1 MAEHNGDHGDDRVD
15 DGKAEGTAPPVKD
28 GRSWKTKLIFAVVVL
43 ALAAL
48 AYLFAVTIVPRWWAQ
63 RVGEQVDGKI
73 SKGVAW
79 GLFYGI
85 VFTFLPLLV
94 ARQAVR
100 KVSWAMRIA
109 FLVAAAVLALP
120 NLLTLG
126 VVVGNGS
133 AAHAAER
140 VLDVEAP
147 AFRAWTLT
155 GAIFSALL
163 AGGAFAL
170 MASGRRNRH
179 KVKELKAEQKAR
191 LEQDKE

>member
-1 MAEHNGDHGDDRVD
+1 MAEHNGDNGDDRAD
-15 DGKAEGTAPPVKD
+15 RSTAAAAPAEKN
-28 GRSWKTKLIFAVVVL
+28 GRSWQTKLIFAVVVL

-63 RVGEQVDGKI
+63 RVGDQVDGTI

-79 GLFYGI
+79 GLFYGV
-85 VFTFLPLLV
+85 VFTFVPLLV

-100 KVSWAMRIA
+100 KVGWTMRIA

-126 VVVGNGS
+126 VVIGSGS

-147 AFRAWTLT
+147 AFRAWTLI
-155 GAIFSALL
+155 GAIASALL
-163 AGGAFAL
+163 AGGAFTL
-170 MASGRRNRH
+170 MAAGRRNRH
-179 KVKELKAEQKAR
+179 KLKELEAERKAR
-191 LEQDKE
+191 LEQDKQ

>member
-1 MAEHNGDHGDDRVD
+1 MAKENGD
-15 DGKAEGTAPPVKD
+15 AEGTAPPPEKS
-28 GRSWKTKLIFAVVVL
+28 GRSWQTKLIFAVVIL

-63 RVGEQVDGKI
+63 RVGDQVDGKI

-100 KVSWAMRIA
+100 KVSWPMRIV
-109 FLVAAAVLALP
+109 FLVGAAVLALP

-126 VVVGNGS
+126 IVVGNGN

-140 VLDVEAP
+140 ILDVEAP

-155 GAIFSALL
+155 GAIFSGLL
-163 AGGAFAL
+163 AGAAFAL
-170 MASGRRNRH
+170 MASGRRDRH
-179 KVKELKAEQKAR
+179 KLKELQAEKKAQTER
-191 LEQDKE
+191 S

>member
-1 MAEHNGDHGDDRVD
+1 MAKDNGD
-15 DGKAEGTAPPVKD
+15 AEGTTSAAPPDKA
-28 GRSWKTKLIFAVVVL
+28 GRSWQTKLIFAVVVL
-43 ALAAL
+43 ALAGL

-63 RVGEQVDGKI
+63 RVGDQVDGKI
-73 SKGVAW
+73 SKGIAW

-100 KVSWAMRIA
+100 KLSWTMRIV
-109 FLVAAAVLALP
+109 FLAGAAVLALP

-126 VVVGNGS
+126 VVVGNGN

-147 AFRAWTLT
+147 AFRAWTLI
-155 GAIFSALL
+155 GAIASALV
-163 AGGAFAL
+163 AGAAFAL
-170 MASGRRNRH
+170 MASGRRNRRQ
-179 KVKELKAEQKAR
+179 LKALEAEQK
-191 LEQDKE
+191 KS